1 MLATRRHGRSLLF
14 AALLA
19 GMSALV
25 PTLVADVAHADR
37 GRVGLVVIDAGHGGD
52 DLGAVGRNGVLE
64 KDVALNL
71 ARQLGKKLELAGVRV
86 SYTRSDDS
94 FVSLAERTT
103 IANMTRADL
112 YVSLHVNAS
121 KDQEARGPETYFLS
135 VTASDD
141 EAYQVALTEN
151 GVFKRGAP
159 DSADIVGSILGELI
173 RSDHMQASSKAAMAI
188 QRELAKLPGPNRGV
202 KHAPFVVLSGVNMP
216 AVLLEI
222 GFLTNREDERNLNS
236 KDYIVD
242 IASAIVRAISG
253 LQIVDRSKPENQ
265 APAPDSARSG
275 PSATGSPGG
284 R

>member
-1 MLATRRHGRSLLF
+1 MAV
-14 AALLA
+14 
-19 GMSALV
+19 LV
-25 PTLVADVAHADR
+25 PSAAHADR
-37 GRVGLVVIDAGHGGD
+37 GRVGFVVIDAGHGGD
-52 DLGAVGRNGVLE
+52 DLGAVGRDGVLE
-64 KDVALNL
+64 KDVALSL
-71 ARQLGKKLELAGVRV
+71 ASQLGKKLELAGVRV

-103 IANMTRADL
+103 LANMTRADL

-121 KDQEARGPETYFLS
+121 KDKAARGPETYFLS

-188 QRELAKLPGPNRGV
+188 QKELAKLPGPNRGV
-202 KHAPFVVLSGVNMP
+202 KQAPFVVLSGVNMP

-222 GFLTNREDERNLNS
+222 GFLTNRDDERNLN
-236 KDYIVD
+236 DNEYRED

-253 LQIVDRSKPENQ
+253 LQIVDRSRPE
-265 APAPDSARSG
+265 APPAPESARSA
-275 PSATGSPGG
+275 PDANGSPGG